1 MTDKPEKFIDENG
14 IRSDGRRANEIR
26 DVKIEVG
33 VLSRAD
39 GSCYL
44 EFGKNKVMAAVYGPR
59 EVHPRH
65 QQKSNRAI
73 VRYKYNMASFSVE
86 DRKRPGP
93 DRRSIEVSKVS
104 REALEN
110 QIFTEYFP
118 KSAIDIFVEVL
129 QADAGTRT
137 AALNA
142 ASVALADAGIPMRSL
157 VSACAV
163 GKVDD
168 TLVLDLNKNEDNYGQ
183 ADVPIAMTPDG
194 KITLLQMDG
203 HLTPEE
209 FKQGLEMA
217 QEGCR
222 QVYELQRKAL
232 IDYYSKKT
240 EVVTEA
246 TTAEDVKKDAPEE
259 PEDVTPVDV
268 TEDTEET
275 EKIDD
280 TNETGVTKETDDT
293 REPGD
298 TKATGDTEETEDTV
312 KAGDVEELEDSGE
325 EVPETGKN
333 ADETYGQMDESEEET
348 SNE

>member
-104 REALEN
+104 REALED
-110 QIFTEYFP
+110 QVFTEYFP

-168 TLVLDLNKNEDNYGQ
+168 TLVLDLNKDEDNYGQ
-183 ADVPIAMTPDG
+183 ADMPIAMTPDG

-203 HLTPEE
+203 HLTEEE

-222 QVYELQRKAL
+222 QVYEMQRKAL
-232 IDYYSKKT
+232 MDHYAKKT
-240 EVVTEA
+240 EVLSTEVTA
-246 TTAEDVKKDAPEE
+246 AEDVKEDAPEE
-259 PEDVTPVDV
+259 PEDVTPVEV
-268 TEDTEET
+268 TEDT

-280 TNETGVTKETDDT
+280 TNETGD
-293 REPGD
+293 
-298 TKATGDTEETEDTV
+298 AEETEDTV
-312 KAGDVEELEDSGE
+312 KAGDVEESEDSGE
-325 EVPETGKN
+325 EVPDTEED
-333 ADETYGQMDESEEET
+333 ADETDGQMDESEEES

>member
-1 MTDKPEKFIDENG
+1 MNDKPEKFIDNNG
-14 IRSDGRRANEIR
+14 LRLDGRKADQIR
-26 DVKIEVG
+26 DIKIEVG
-33 VLSRAD
+33 VLTRAD

-44 EFGKNKVMAAVYGPR
+44 EMGNNKIIAAVYGPR

-65 QQKSNRAI
+65 QQKSNKAI

-104 REALEN
+104 REALEDM
-110 QIFTEYFP
+110 IFTEYFP

-142 ASVALADAGIPMRSL
+142 ASVALADAGIPMRGL

-163 GKVDD
+163 GKVDE
-168 TLVLDLNKNEDNYGQ
+168 TLVVDLNKDEDNYGQ
-183 ADVPIAMTPDG
+183 ADMPIAMTPDR

-203 HLTPEE
+203 NFTLEQ

-222 QVYELQRKAL
+222 QVYEFQRKAL
-232 IDYYSKKT
+232 LDYYAKKEET
-240 EVVTEA
+240 EEIAVVEEVLQEEAPEEVVEESVPEEIEEDEEVKAAEA
-246 TTAEDVKKDAPEE
+246 ESDQEIEEEEAIETEE
-259 PEDVTPVDV
+259 PED
-268 TEDTEET
+268 EDEE
-275 EKIDD
+275 
-280 TNETGVTKETDDT
+280 
-293 REPGD
+293 
-298 TKATGDTEETEDTV
+298 EEE
-312 KAGDVEELEDSGE
+312 
-325 EVPETGKN
+325 
-333 ADETYGQMDESEEET
+333 DESTIGEFDEEKEV
-348 SNE
+348 S